1 MSAHAATG
9 LDEKA
14 VRGTDDSGE
23 FRNLI
28 ASREPHFLKLKE
40 PADERGAISL
50 QRPVGEP
57 SPP

>member
-14 VRGTDDSGE
+14 VRGMDDSGE

-40 PADERGAISL
+40 PADERGTIRLSTSAH
-50 QRPVGEP
+50 
-57 SPP
+57 